1 MRTIRSTR
9 EVSILPADLAEK
21 LNYYSKD
28 IGGIKVI
35 PFQTCRKIAS
45 EIGSKPRDVEV
56 SALKNGICP
65 SRYQRNIGTI
75 GIGGQ
80 IKLLGSRAA
89 VIGCGGLGGW
99 IIEMLAR
106 AGVGEIVMIDPDVF
120 DDNNLNRQLFS
131 TEENIGK
138 SKALAAAE
146 RVAAVNSAVDTF
158 AKITFLDEIN
168 GRELLEGSSVVIDAL
183 DNNRSRRNA
192 SIICRELGIPFVHGA
207 IGGMFGQVGVF
218 YPCDRPLW
226 ESEDVP
232 DKGVETE
239 TGNPPFTP
247 AFVASL
253 EVSEAIKILSDAENG
268 LKGELVWFDM
278 ADIGSQRIRI
288 CRSDEN

>member
-1 MRTIRSTR
+1 M
-9 EVSILPADLAEK
+9 PAGLAEK
-21 LNYYSKD
+21 LRIYSED
-28 IGGIKVI
+28 SGGIKVI
-35 PFQTCRKIAS
+35 SFQTCRKIAS
-45 EIGSKPRDVEV
+45 ELGLKPRDVEV
-56 SALKNGICP
+56 TALKNGICP

-75 GIGGQ
+75 GINGQ

-106 AGVGEIVMIDPDVF
+106 CGVGEIVMVDPDVF
-120 DDNNLNRQLFS
+120 DDNNLNRQLFCS
-131 TEENIGK
+131 EGNIGK

-146 RVAAVNSAVDTF
+146 RVAEVNSAVDTF
-158 AKITFLDEIN
+158 AHVTFLDENN

-192 SIICRELGIPFVHGA
+192 FIICRELGIPFVHGA

-218 YPCDRPLW
+218 YPSDRPLW